1 MINLNIPEFKGFSKE
16 TLNLLRQNHAHN
28 SRPWF
33 EQHKDNYRQHVLLPL
48 QSLVCDL
55 TKTMLDIDPWFEI
68 RPAVDKTISRIY
80 RDTRFSKDKTLYRDN
95 MWITFKRPAAAA
107 APDWKEAPAFFFEIF
122 PTWYRYG
129 MGYYNAPSATM
140 QKFRSVI
147 DANPK
152 KFLKVVTFYNRDKLF
167 KLEGERYK
175 RKKQS
180 AYPSEISEWYE
191 CKSFYL
197 TCNKKIDRVLMSVK
211 LLKELKIRFSVL
223 KPLYQ
228 FLIRL
233 NET

>member
-16 TLNLLRQNHAHN
+16 TLNFLRQNHTHN

-33 EQHKDNYRQHVLLPL
+33 DQHKDSYRQHVLLPF

-95 MWITFKRPAAAA
+95 IWLTFKRPSATQ
-107 APDWKEAPAFFFEIF
+107 DSPAYFFEIF

-129 MGYYNAPSATM
+129 MGYYNAPAVTM

-147 DANPK
+147 DADPK
-152 KFLKVVTFYNRDKLF
+152 KFLKVISFYQREKFYKLQ
-167 KLEGERYK
+167 GERYK
-175 RKKQS
+175 RQKQS
-180 AYPSEISEWYE
+180 AYPPEISEWYE

-197 TCNKKIDRVLMSVK
+197 ACNKKVDRVLLSAQ
-211 LLKELKIRFSVL
+211 LLKELRIRFSVL
-223 KPLYQ
+223 KPLYL
-228 FLIRL
+228 FLIHL
-233 NET
+233 HEI